1 MTSFKQWLKGVG
13 KYDLVCITNCGLIGW
28 IAGGAYGALI
38 GLMVCTLVDLTY
50 VIVRT

>member
-1 MTSFKQWLKGVG
+1 MITFKQWLKGVG

-38 GLMVCTLVDLTY
+38 GLMAGTLASLAY
-50 VIVRT
+50 VIVQT